1 MKTLAGPLR
10 PDSEHGFDDAALRF
24 AVGLAGLVLAGTAVH
39 ENYIGLREAALFRK
53 LNNLPDALYPPV
65 WLVMQLGNVAS
76 GPIAAAAACAAG
88 RPRLAGRLVL
98 DGTATWAMSKV
109 LKNVYRRP
117 RPRSLVA
124 DTHSRGPEASGL
136 GYVSG
141 HAGIAVALGVAA
153 YPHLKRPARL
163 ATLVAVPT
171 VGLSR
176 IYVGAH
182 LPLDVIGGAAL
193 GLAVDAL
200 LSRLIPS
207 VPSAETNQTSPPQSR
222 RNPSRRTSRSGATRV
237 AFAEPDVRSSRSS
250 WASIT
255 GRCALPL
262 TRRRNHS

>member
-1 MKTLAGPLR
+1 MKLQAAR
-10 PDSEHGFDDAALRF
+10 PRPCSDGGLDDAAVRLV
-24 AVGLAGLVLAGTAVH
+24 VGLAGLALAGTAVH
-39 ENYIGLREAALFRK
+39 ENYLGLREAALFRK

-76 GPIAAAAACAAG
+76 GPITAAVACLAG

-98 DGTATWAMSKV
+98 DGTATWALSKV

-124 DTHSRGPEASGL
+124 DAHSRGPEAAGL

-153 YPHLKRPARL
+153 YPHLRRPARL

-193 GLAVDAL
+193 GLAVDAIA
-200 LSRLIPS
+200 SRLIPS

-222 RNPSRRTSRSGATRV
+222 RNPSRRTPR
-237 AFAEPDVRSSRSS
+237 
-250 WASIT
+250 
-255 GRCALPL
+255 
-262 TRRRNHS
+262 